1 MIGPERDVLVFHLQA
16 VGAVPTMDNVAR
28 FRRATLFMLSDLL
41 LAHARTYRSVP
52 DRYAVVAVS
61 LASKST
67 SGANVQG
74 AAMEQQSAE
83 PPAFT
88 PLPQVSPSTGCS
100 KNSPFQKSFVGTVE
114 MLVQTKTQGKSRE
127 WDDKTTKQHRS
138 IAKLFVKLAGTDDPA
153 SITQG
158 NIGQYL
164 DLLRIIPTHY
174 RKSAADE
181 DRSIDEILA
190 RSEDLEEDEIGL
202 APPTINRHRGQLGNI
217 LKSLKRHGVAIG
229 VIDEDSRAK
238 DSRAAGDKRT
248 PFSFDDGVRLMTVVE
263 EESGKTTIADGNAL
277 YWVPMLAWYQMSRLS
292 EAAGLAPE
300 DVDIHTGVIYIR
312 QNNLRRIKTH
322 SSIRTLPIH
331 PELERLGFR
340 QAVRLAQDQGLS
352 VCPATY

>member
-174 RKSAADE
+174 GKSAADE

-322 SSIRTLPIH
+322 SSIRT
-331 PELERLGFR
+331 
-340 QAVRLAQDQGLS
+340 
-352 VCPATY
+352 